1 MKSPVSTFAP
11 TIRFDIFIA
20 GDYDLAKKISR
31 EWAFEVGACVTVE
44 RVDYVYT
51 GGEEAG
57 VRIGLINYPRFP
69 TNHEELNA
77 KARSIAEKLMI
88 GLCQLSYSIV
98 GPDQTEWVSRRP
110 A

>member
-1 MKSPVSTFAP
+1 MKAPQSTFAP

-20 GDYDLAKKISR
+20 GDYDLAKKICR
-31 EWAFEVGACVTVE
+31 EWALQVGACVTVE

-69 TNHEELNA
+69 TDRDALFE
-77 KARSIAEKLMI
+77 KTRSLAAELMI

-110 A
+110 E